1 MTIVDF
7 SALKDLSRDLE
18 VLSKAESNKVLRQGT
33 YEGAKILR
41 DETRKR
47 APVRTGKLK
56 KNIMASNRRV
66 QRDGSVSSGVY
77 VRGSNKSGTNSD
89 TTLKKDDPR
98 NAYYWRFLEKG
109 TSHMAAK
116 PFIDPAFDS
125 KSEEAAEAAFKVA
138 LKAIDEVLAK

>member
-7 SALKDLSRDLE
+7 SGFRELSRDLE
-18 VLSKAESNKVLRQGT
+18 LLSKAESDKVLRKGT
-33 YEGAKILR
+33 YAGAKILR

-56 KNIMASNRRV
+56 KNIMAVNRRK
-66 QRDGSVSSGVY
+66 QRDGSISSGVY

-89 TTLKKDDPR
+89 TRMKKNDPR

-109 TSHMAAK
+109 TSKMAPQ
-116 PFIDPAFDS
+116 PFIDPTFDAKADEAANVAFDI
-125 KSEEAAEAAFKVA
+125 A

>member
-7 SALKDLSRDLE
+7 SALNDLSRDLE
-18 VLSKAESNKVLRQGT
+18 LLSKAESNKVLRKGT
-33 YEGAKILR
+33 YAGAKILR

-56 KNIMASNRRV
+56 KNIVATNRKTN
-66 QRDGSVSSGVY
+66 RDGTISSGVY

-89 TTLKKDDPR
+89 PTMKKNDPR

-109 TSHMAAK
+109 TSKMAAR
-116 PFIDPAFDS
+116 PFIDPAFDVRAD
-125 KSEEAAEAAFKVA
+125 EAADAAFEVA